1 MDYVGFAYAALVF
14 VGGVVGYAKAGSV
27 VSLASGV
34 IMGSLMA
41 MAAKLT
47 SNDSDDAVLA
57 FGVSLTLLLVM
68 GYRFYATGKFM
79 PAGLVSL
86 LSLAMAIRYGA
97 RVL

>member
-1 MDYVGFAYAALVF
+1 MDLLGYAYAALVF
-14 VGGVVGYAKAGSV
+14 VGGVIGYAKAGSV
-27 VSLASGV
+27 ASLASGV

-47 SNDSDDAVLA
+47 SSNPDDAALA
-57 FGVSLTLLLVM
+57 FGVSATLLLVM
-68 GYRFYATGKFM
+68 GYRFYATGKLV

-86 LSLAMAIRYGA
+86 VSLAMAIRYGA